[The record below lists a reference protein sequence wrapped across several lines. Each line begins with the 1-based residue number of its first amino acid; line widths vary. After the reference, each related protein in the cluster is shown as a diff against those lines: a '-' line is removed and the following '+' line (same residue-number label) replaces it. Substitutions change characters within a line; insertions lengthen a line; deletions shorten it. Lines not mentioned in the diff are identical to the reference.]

1 MKPFEK
7 FKKKLEMN
15 QITWVQDVRD
25 ISTNLEKT
33 PLAVTQ
39 NSTNIPFDVKGNFF
53 ENCIPYD
60 Y

>member
-1 MKPFEK
+1 MKPFGK

-15 QITWVQDVRD
+15 QMTWVQDVRD

-39 NSTNIPFDVKGNFF
+39 KSTNIPFDVKSNFF

>member
-1 MKPFEK
+1 
-7 FKKKLEMN
+7 MN